1 MTSRLVLVIGDLHI
15 PDRAIDIPAK
25 FKKLLTPGKIG
36 QTLCLGNLTDV
47 STYTYLRG
55 LSPDLKIVRG
65 IYDVDAHSLPLS
77 QVVTH
82 GSLRIGFLEGFTVV
96 GRQEADLL
104 LAEANKLD
112 VDVLCW
118 GGTHRFDAFEY
129 GDKFFVN
136 PGSATGAE
144 PIGWM
149 EEGEE
154 VVPSFCL
161 MDVQGISLT
170 LYVYQLRKDANGVES
185 VGVEKV
191 TFSKNVDGSKAQA

>member
-15 PDRAIDIPAK
+15 PDRALDIPTK

-36 QTLCLGNLTDV
+36 QTLCLGNLTDKP
-47 STYTYLRG
+47 TYDYLRS
-55 LSPDLKIVRG
+55 LTPDLKIVKGRS
-65 IYDVDAHSLPLS
+65 DSDATSLPLS
-77 QVVTH
+77 GVVTH

-96 GRQEADLL
+96 APTEADLL

-118 GGTHRFDAFEY
+118 GGTHRFDAYEY

-136 PGSATGAE
+136 PGSATGAMTT
-144 PIGWM
+144 GWVAD
-149 EEGEE
+149 GEE
-154 VVPSFCL
+154 IIPSFCL

-170 LYVYQLRKDANGVES
+170 LYVYQLRIDANGVES

-191 TFSKNVDGSKAQA
+191 TFTKNMGS

>member
-15 PDRAIDIPAK
+15 PDRALDIPTK

-36 QTLCLGNLTDV
+36 QTLCLGNLTDKP
-47 STYTYLRG
+47 TYDYLRS
-55 LSPDLKIVRG
+55 LTPDLKIVKGRS
-65 IYDVDAHSLPLS
+65 DSDATSLPLS
-77 QVVTH
+77 GVVTH

-96 GRQEADLL
+96 APTEADLL

-118 GGTHRFDAFEY
+118 GGTHRFDAYEY

-136 PGSATGAE
+136 PGSATGAMTT
-144 PIGWM
+144 GWVAD
-149 EEGEE
+149 GEDII
-154 VVPSFCL
+154 PSFCL

-170 LYVYQLRKDANGVES
+170 LYVYQLRIDANGVES

-191 TFSKNVDGSKAQA
+191 TFTKNMGS

>member
-1 MTSRLVLVIGDLHI
+1 MNFKTDFIYHDFTTRPRDRRSPHTGSCHRYTRKSI
-15 PDRAIDIPAK
+15 PSIFDPCSIQLTRSQ

-47 STYTYLRG
+47 QTYTYLRT

-65 IYDVDAHSLPLS
+65 VYDIDASSLPLS

-136 PGSATGAE
+136 PGSATGAFAT
-144 PIGWM
+144 GWQQ
-149 EEGEE
+149 EGEE

-161 MDVQGISLT
+161 MDV
-170 LYVYQLRKDANGVES
+170 S
-185 VGVEKV
+185 VG
-191 TFSKNVDGSKAQA
+191 NVHF